1 MKFIFFLCSWLTSFS
16 VWFLSP
22 FYLPTITF
30 ILTSFKTNFS
40 HCAQRERKLPQT
52 LSSPSFW
59 RPACCAA
66 QIGRT
71 RGNISCGSV
80 SGLCNTP
87 TPASLKIN
95 LGTWWLPLET
105 PLHSSLPAKCG
116 TCLSGAGPQKSPDAC
131 ATSLPFQEVSVNYH
145 LQETE

>member
-1 MKFIFFLCSWLTSFS
+1 MKFIFFLCLWLTSFS

-22 FYLPTITF
+22 FYLSTITF

-52 LSSPSFW
+52 LSSPSLW

-71 RGNISCGSV
+71 KGTCRVGGILVSV
-80 SGLCNTP
+80 TPP

-95 LGTWWLPLET
+95 LWTWWLSLET
-105 PLHSSLPAKCG
+105 PLHSPLPAKCG
-116 TCLSGAGPQKSPDAC
+116 TCLSGAGPQKSPDAW
-131 ATSLPFQEVSVNYH
+131 ATSLPLQEVSVKYH

>member
-1 MKFIFFLCSWLTSFS
+1 MKFIFFLCSWLNSFS

-30 ILTSFKTNFS
+30 ILTSFKANFS
-40 HCAQRERKLPQT
+40 HCAQRERKLPQI
-52 LSSPSFW
+52 LSSPSLEASLLCSSD
-59 RPACCAA
+59 RKNK
-66 QIGRT
+66 
-71 RGNISCGSV
+71 GNMQCGWV

-95 LGTWWLPLET
+95 LWTWWLPLEI
-105 PLHSSLPAKCG
+105 PLHSPLPAKCG
-116 TCLSGAGPQKSPDAC
+116 TCLSGAGPQKSPDAWV
-131 ATSLPFQEVSVNYH
+131 TSLPLQEVSVNYH